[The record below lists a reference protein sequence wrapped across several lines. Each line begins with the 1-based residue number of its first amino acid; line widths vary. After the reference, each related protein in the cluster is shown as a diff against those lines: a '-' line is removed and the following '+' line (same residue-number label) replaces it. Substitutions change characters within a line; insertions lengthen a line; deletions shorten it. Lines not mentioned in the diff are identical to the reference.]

1 MKGKRHSSLSSWQA
15 HGAGDG
21 ASPYPLRLL
30 KTQAAAVLDW
40 GPLVESILADLA
52 SSAPLSQIAWK
63 FHAACALDR
72 GCRATIGMKQIALTG
87 GVFQNKLL
95 TELAAKGLQ
104 EAGFEVLLHQ
114 NIPPNDG
121 GIAAGQVYA
130 LTLPHN
136 LDRAQRGGHS
146 PCA

>member
-1 MKGKRHSSLSSWQA
+1 MRCAYS
-15 HGAGDG
+15 
-21 ASPYPLRLL
+21 
-30 KTQAAAVLDW
+30 KTQAPAVLDW
-40 GPLVESILADLA
+40 GPLVEGILADLA
-52 SSAPLSQIAWK
+52 SSTPLSQIAWE
-63 FHAACALDR
+63 FHAACATSIVDVARDL
-72 GCRATIGMKQIALTG
+72 GMKRIALTG

-104 EAGFEVLLHQ
+104 EGGFEVLLHQ